1 MPACFYTIFSGRFG
15 EESKNLSQRVLLIT
29 QRDVAFAVGLLFLH
43 EVWVVVAGPVF
54 LSNVLELGRMTA
66 QLQGLCTSMLP
77 ECAPSGAVD
86 MVVDGGSTL
95 LFKPLLPVLRLS
107 LDVGR
112 WFLTEC
118 AGPISSWSQ
127 GLGLSAHLERSMF
140 FYLEGAAESWMELR

>member
-1 MPACFYTIFSGRFG
+1 M
-15 EESKNLSQRVLLIT
+15 LL
-29 QRDVAFAVGLLFLH
+29 
-43 EVWVVVAGPVF
+43 
-54 LSNVLELGRMTA
+54 
-66 QLQGLCTSMLP
+66 

-86 MVVDGGSTL
+86 MVMDGGSAL

-112 WFLTEC
+112 LLLIEC

-140 FYLEGAAESWMELR
+140 FWLEGAAES